1 MLRSPTSPGGRSV
14 SRSSPSVLFRIAV
27 PPSPIPSAGP
37 PKQPSPLAPAAF
49 FAASGV
55 LGRCSRATLASER
68 SSPPVTELR
77 RPFSFRREPME
88 EMERA
93 RRWPPFFPSFPSFS
107 AVPATAAGAA
117 GAGKCCC
124 CCWCCSC
131 CCCCCIETSSCAE
144 TRCDA
149 AKGEADAIE
158 DGWLEWLL
166 EVMWASS
173 TELRRESSLLPDC
186 AVLLPYSTE
195 PAPRSGG
202 LAGAGAAAGAARLKG
217 FHCRPTGASVP
228 LFARGTTSRAS
239 PPLALGA
246 TADVGRSFPPLPPSF
261 PPDFSLRPAPS
272 STSKVGTAADTG
284 RRRPMGRPVLCVR
297 CIETGAA
304 CAEVSE
310 ELGASLSIVLSAFF
324 LRRLKERKS
333 PAPREGASG
342 NGACPPFCCGDSSA
356 CSSCISACVTLCE
369 RCGIGGCTQSSSIR
383 ENDCG

>member
-1 MLRSPTSPGGRSV
+1 MHQSY
-14 SRSSPSVLFRIAV
+14 A
-27 PPSPIPSAGP
+27 
-37 PKQPSPLAPAAF
+37 
-49 FAASGV
+49 
-55 LGRCSRATLASER
+55 
-68 SSPPVTELR
+68 
-77 RPFSFRREPME
+77 
-88 EMERA
+88 
-93 RRWPPFFPSFPSFS
+93 
-107 AVPATAAGAA
+107 
-117 GAGKCCC
+117 
-124 CCWCCSC
+124 
-131 CCCCCIETSSCAE
+131 
-144 TRCDA
+144 
-149 AKGEADAIE
+149 
-158 DGWLEWLL
+158 
-166 EVMWASS
+166 
-173 TELRRESSLLPDC
+173 
-186 AVLLPYSTE
+186 

-356 CSSCISACVTLCE
+356 CGRHKHHSDMKASMSMPAGPKWYSGRLQLHGSDNLVGYVCPDGEV
-369 RCGIGGCTQSSSIR
+369 
-383 ENDCG
+383 